1 MSVKTE
7 TLVNREQDMVLED
20 RGARQVKRNA
30 EAELASLRARITA
43 ARSVKAQ
50 GKDLHC
56 ADCFGR
62 GRDAA
67 IRAIEEDP

>member
-1 MSVKTE
+1 VKTE

-20 RGARQVKRNA
+20 RAARPAKRNP
-30 EAELASLRARITA
+30 EAELAALRARIAEAKT
-43 ARSVKAQ
+43 VKAQ

-67 IRAIEEDP
+67 IRAIEEEP